1 MTQNWYQYGYKG
13 RRWTNYRPI
22 LGTLLLCEQTRAHTL
37 CSLSS
42 ISCWA
47 LSLLPYCML
56 FDIILSKVSKSV
68 IVNFFY
74 LLCLLLLCVGCW
86 SCFFIV
92 PSLDTIHSMWC
103 VIAVTRLPCKKN
115 ATIQTHTK
123 ATTKLVRQI
132 KPKTATKEPAS
143 RRNTHK
149 NGNTEQMNLN
159 KCFGQMRHGRR
170 MEWFLWAYYNRK
182 GSMKSKDSCLFLVI
196 FERTDLHTIPL
207 KSSFTILIDGD
218 NNPT

>member
-1 MTQNWYQYGYKG
+1 M
-13 RRWTNYRPI
+13 
-22 LGTLLLCEQTRAHTL
+22 
-37 CSLSS
+37 SLSTS
-42 ISCWA
+42 FICFVCFSFAWDA
-47 LSLLPYCML
+47 
-56 FDIILSKVSKSV
+56 
-68 IVNFFY
+68 
-74 LLCLLLLCVGCW
+74 GA
-86 SCFFIV
+86 FFIV
-92 PSLDTIHSMWC
+92 LSLDTIHSC
-103 VIAVTRLPCKKN
+103 GVLSQSQGYHAKKN

-182 GSMKSKDSCLFLVI
+182 SSMKSIDSCLFFSNIWESRSSYNSSLI
-196 FERTDLHTIPL
+196 TLHY
-207 KSSFTILIDGD
+207 F
-218 NNPT
+218 NWWWQ